1 MADITKIAD
10 DVIGAVKGYVERAF
24 KSFEARIESRLKA
37 VEDRPI
43 PKGEKGDPGDAGPA
57 GKDGSNGRDGES
69 GAKGDPGD
77 RGEDGK
83 DGANGKDGENGRDGK
98 DADMQAIEQAMR
110 SMVAKAVEDIPKPVD
125 GRDGLEGQ
133 PGKDAL
139 QIEVLQDLDP
149 EKKYR
154 RNQYA
159 TFRGGLIRSFR
170 ATDPITDSL
179 EKAGWHVILNGTDE
193 IEETREGR
201 DCKKV
206 TRMTDGRVV
215 EVTWKSKETIYA
227 GIFKDG
233 QQYDPG
239 DQVTRDGCTWTLM
252 SEMKGYPGEPNKDT
266 GWQMSAKKGRDG
278 RDGIRG
284 EKGDRGAEGRAG
296 KDAWQT

>member
-24 KSFEARIESRLKA
+24 KSFESRIDTRIKA
-37 VEDRPI
+37 LEDRPLI
-43 PKGEKGDPGDAGPA
+43 KGEKGDRGETGEAGAAGRDGHMGADGERGPQGEKGEKGDTGSIGPQGPA
-57 GKDGSNGRDGES
+57 GEAGGQGPDGRPGPQGE
-69 GAKGDPGD
+69 
-77 RGEDGK
+77 RGEK
-83 DGANGKDGENGRDGK
+83 GE
-98 DADMQAIEQAMR
+98 
-110 SMVAKAVEDIPKPVD
+110 P

-154 RNQYA
+154 RNTYA
-159 TFRGGLIRSFR
+159 AFRGGMIRSFR

-206 TRMTDGRVV
+206 TRLTDGRVV